1 MSNIDWSVISERTL
15 NMSQSG
21 FVVWFTGLSGSG
33 KSTLASMLAAE
44 IAHRGVHVE
53 TLDGDEVRLHLSK
66 GLGFSKE
73 DRDTNIRR
81 IGFVAKLI
89 ARAGGCAITAA
100 ISPYREIRDEQRRA
114 AAGRFCEIYCS
125 CPIDALAARDAKGLY
140 KKALAGEI
148 KNFTGVD
155 DPYEAPTSPDV
166 VVETD
171 KESKEESLAKIL
183 DKLETLGF
191 IRRFAAAAD
200 QMQTA
205 ARKLVVPHGGEL
217 VDRWARGAEKSKLVE
232 KAKSLLA
239 VTLDERAGAD
249 VENIAV
255 GAFSPLKGFMTSKD
269 YLRVVREMRL
279 ENGLPWSVPVTL
291 AVSGV
296 QAEQIRVGGE
306 IALKMPD
313 GRIVAVMEVS
323 DKFVPDKELE
333 AREVYR
339 TTEDKHP
346 GVAYLKSSG
355 DVYVGGEIRVL
366 ERPFAP
372 EFPAYHRDPAQ
383 TRELFESRGW
393 ATVVGFQ
400 TRNPIHRAH
409 EYITK
414 CALEICDGLMIHPL
428 VGATKSDDIPAPVRM
443 KCYEV
448 LLEKYYPKD
457 RAVLSVYPAAMR
469 YGGPREAIFHA
480 IARKNYG
487 CSHFIVGRDHAGVG
501 SYYGT
506 YDAQKIFAQFSP
518 GELGITPLNF
528 ENAFYSKAVSA
539 MGTAKTAP
547 GDEST
552 QVSLSGTKVRDLL
565 RSGQL
570 PPPEFSRPEVAQ
582 ILIDSMKG
590 G

>member
-1 MSNIDWSVISERTL
+1 
-15 NMSQSG
+15 MSQTG

-33 KSTLASMLAAE
+33 KSTLAAMLAAE
-44 IAHRGVHVE
+44 ITRRGGHVE
-53 TLDGDEVRLHLSK
+53 TLDGDEVRTHLSK

-89 ARAGGCAITAA
+89 ARSGSCAITAA

-114 AAGRFCEIYCS
+114 AGGRFCEVYCA
-125 CPIDALAARDAKGLY
+125 CPIEALSARDAKGLY

-155 DPYEAPTSPDV
+155 DPYEAPVTPEV
-166 VVETD
+166 VVQTDQET
-171 KESKEESLAKIL
+171 KEQSLAKIVA
-183 DKLETLGF
+183 KLEDLGYVP
-191 IRRFAAAAD
+191 RSVSAEVHKSPGAKRL
-200 QMQTA
+200 
-205 ARKLVVPHGGEL
+205 ARPHGGEL
-217 VDRWARGAEKSKLVE
+217 VDRWVHGASEKERLVE
-232 KAKSLLA
+232 KAKSLEA
-239 VTLDERAGAD
+239 IVLDERAAAD
-249 VENIAV
+249 VENIGV

-269 YLRVVREMRL
+269 YLRVVKEMRL
-279 ENGLPWSVPVTL
+279 ENGLVWSVPITL
-291 AVSGV
+291 AVSRAD
-296 QAEQIRVGGE
+296 AETIRIGAEV
-306 IALKMPD
+306 ALRMPD
-313 GRIVAVMEVS
+313 GRNVAILEVS
-323 DKFVPDKELE
+323 DKFVPDKETE

-339 TTEDKHP
+339 TTEEKHP
-346 GVAYLKSSG
+346 GVGYLKSSG
-355 DVYVGGEIRVL
+355 EVYVGGEIRVW

-372 EFPAYHRDPAQ
+372 EFPLYHRDPAQ
-383 TRELFESRGW
+383 TRELFQSRGW
-393 ATVVGFQ
+393 TTVVGFQ

-428 VGATKSDDIPAPVRM
+428 VGATKSDDIPAAVRM

-448 LLEKYYPKD
+448 LLERYYPKD

-480 IARKNYG
+480 MARKNYG

-506 YDAQKIFAQFSP
+506 YDAQKIFDQFSS

-528 ENAFYSKAVSA
+528 ENAFYSTAVGA
-539 MGTAKTAP
+539 MGTGKTAP
-547 GDEST
+547 GDATT
-552 QVSLSGTKVRDLL
+552 QVSLSGTKVRELL
-565 RSGQL
+565 RAGQL

-582 ILIDSMKG
+582 ILIDSMRG
-590 G
+590 S